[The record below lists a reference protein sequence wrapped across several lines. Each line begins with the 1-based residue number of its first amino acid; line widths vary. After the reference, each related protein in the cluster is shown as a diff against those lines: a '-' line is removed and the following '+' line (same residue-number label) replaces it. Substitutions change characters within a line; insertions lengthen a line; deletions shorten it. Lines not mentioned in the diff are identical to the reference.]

1 MSGDTKRE
9 NMIAMIGKLLRQA
22 DSVPGTKEAEAFEAK
37 AFELLAEYGIAES
50 EARSAKGEAT
60 GSNVVEALTFQ
71 LSGKYLRQQMN
82 LLCYIGGALHCE
94 SVMWAGSGKVVLY
107 GVRLHTSRVRIL
119 FAMLNPRMIAQAGR
133 ETAPVWSDVTTRA
146 YRISWMTG
154 YMYSIRERLVEAEN
168 RAAEERDALTA
179 STSQALVLVSDK
191 ERAGR
196 AMENAHGK
204 VPKSRYRP
212 TLADEAL
219 HKGIQAGREADLDG
233 QTKLGSTRRGIAAGA

>member
-22 DSVPGTKEAEAFEAK
+22 DSVPGTKEADAFEAK
-37 AFELLAEYGIAES
+37 AFALLAEYGIAES
-50 EARSAKGEAT
+50 EARSTTGEAT

-71 LSGKYLRQQMN
+71 LKGKYLRQQID
-82 LLCYIGGALHCE
+82 LLCCIGGALHCE
-94 SVMWAGSGKVVLY
+94 NVTWPGSGKVILY

-133 ETAPVWSDVTTRA
+133 EAAPVWSDATTRA
-146 YRISWMTG
+146 YRISWMNG
-154 YMYSIRERLVEAEN
+154 YMYSIRERLEEAEN

-204 VPKSRYRP
+204 VSKSRYRP
-212 TLADEAL
+212 TLVDEAL
-219 HKGIQAGREADLDG
+219 LKGVQAGREADLDG
-233 QTKLGSTRRGIAAGA
+233 QTKLGGARRGIAAGA